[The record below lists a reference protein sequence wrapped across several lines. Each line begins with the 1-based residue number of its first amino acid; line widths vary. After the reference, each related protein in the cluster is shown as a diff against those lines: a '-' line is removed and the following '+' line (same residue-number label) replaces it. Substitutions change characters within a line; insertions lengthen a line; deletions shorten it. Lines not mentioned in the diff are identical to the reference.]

1 MYEEMRLH
9 LGYRML
15 LEERI
20 MLCNHFDMPLP
31 YPLQCAHKILKKE
44 RTILHRALFLKEG
57 RKGPS

>member
-31 YPLQCAHKILKKE
+31 YPLQCAHKSLKKE
-44 RTILHRALFLKEG
+44 RTILHRALF
-57 RKGPS
+57 